1 MVKRNDDL
9 CIVTIRELMEFKDQ
23 PNQNLGIP
31 EYQRPYKWSS
41 QSVLTL
47 INDIYTAF
55 KNNMLEYRI
64 GTVVLHNTPTQL
76 NIVDGQQ
83 RLTTLAILFFAIN
96 ELGINELSSSLL
108 DAKYNQLSSEAI
120 VRNLSV
126 IRKRLMD
133 FEKQE
138 LESYSNYLL
147 DHCTVVK
154 IVTKDEQEA
163 FQFFDSQ
170 NSRGKALAPHDLL
183 KSYHLREMNDE
194 SESLKIDIV
203 NTWESTKQSE
213 LENLF
218 ADNLFPLI
226 RWYKNK
232 NGLNYSIKQID
243 AFKGIKKSNNYNFSI
258 YNKASNLYVEKFNYE
273 GLYELASGEAL
284 NQFQLTQP
292 LIAGTRFFKYTQH
305 YLNLYKT
312 LEKRIFHSFN
322 TEEIIQSG
330 SGDAYIYN
338 LFINILMFYVDRFN
352 INSLTETRL
361 LFFYKWAYS
370 LRVCMKA
377 VYRESINKYARGK
390 SDRLNIG
397 LNLFSVISDMQDPME
412 LDTIILDVVSE
423 DIFKNSKVN
432 TERYQKV
439 FEKISS
445 EGINDKL

>member
-9 CIVTIRELMEFKDQ
+9 CIVTIRELMEFKY
-23 PNQNLGIP
+23 PPKQNLGIP
-31 EYQRPYKWSS
+31 EYQRPYKWSP

-194 SESLKIDIV
+194 RESLKIDIV

-273 GLYELASGEAL
+273 GLYELASGKAL

-292 LIAGTRFFKYTQH
+292 LIAGSRFFKYTQH

-322 TEEIIQSG
+322 ENESIQSG
-330 SGDAYIYN
+330 SGDHYIYN

-423 DIFKNSKVN
+423 DTFKNSKVN
-432 TERYQKV
+432 IERYQKV

-445 EGINDKL
+445 EGNK

>member
-9 CIVTIRELMEFKDQ
+9 CIVTIRELMEFKY
-23 PNQNLGIP
+23 PPKQNLGIP
-31 EYQRPYKWSS
+31 EYQRPYKWSP

-126 IRKRLMD
+126 ISKRLMD

-138 LESYSNYLL
+138 LKSYSNYLL

-170 NSRGKALAPHDLL
+170 NSRGKELAPHDLL

-194 SESLKIDIV
+194 SERLKIDIV

-273 GLYELASGEAL
+273 GLYELASGKAL

-292 LIAGTRFFKYTQH
+292 LIAGSRFFKYTQH

-322 TEEIIQSG
+322 ENEIIQSG
-330 SGDAYIYN
+330 SGDHYIYN

-423 DIFKNSKVN
+423 DTFKNSKVN
-432 TERYQKV
+432 IERYQKV
-439 FEKISS
+439 FEKISR
-445 EGINDKL
+445 EGNK

>member
-9 CIVTIRELMEFKDQ
+9 CIVTIRELMEHKE
-23 PNQNLGIP
+23 PTKQNLGIP
-31 EYQRPYKWSS
+31 EYQRPYKWSP

-83 RLTTLAILFFAIN
+83 RLTTLSILFFAIG
-96 ELGINELSSSLL
+96 ELGNNIKKLPSSLL
-108 DAKYNQLSSEAI
+108 DAKYNELSSEAI

-126 IRKRLMD
+126 IRKRLLD

-138 LESYSNYLL
+138 LEDYSNYLL
-147 DHCTVVK
+147 DHCTLVK

-232 NGLNYSIKQID
+232 NGL
-243 AFKGIKKSNNYNFSI
+243 SNNYNFSI

-273 GLYELASGEAL
+273 GLYELASGKAL

-292 LIAGTRFFKYTQH
+292 LIAGSRFFKYTQH

-322 TEEIIQSG
+322 ENEIIQSG
-330 SGDAYIYN
+330 SGDHYIYN

-423 DIFKNSKVN
+423 DTFKNSKVN
-432 TERYQKV
+432 IERYQKV

-445 EGINDKL
+445 EGNK

>member
-9 CIVTIRELMEFKDQ
+9 CIVTIRELMEYKEL
-23 PNQNLGIP
+23 PNKNLGIP
-31 EYQRPYKWSS
+31 EYQRPYKWSP

-126 IRKRLMD
+126 ISKRLMD

-138 LESYSNYLL
+138 LKSYSNYLL

-170 NSRGKALAPHDLL
+170 NSRGKELAPHDLL

-194 SESLKIDIV
+194 SERLKIDIV

-273 GLYELASGEAL
+273 GLYELASGKAL

-292 LIAGTRFFKYTQH
+292 LIAGSRFFKYTQH

-322 TEEIIQSG
+322 ENEIIQSG
-330 SGDAYIYN
+330 SGDHYIYN

-423 DIFKNSKVN
+423 DTFKNSKVN
-432 TERYQKV
+432 IERYQKV
-439 FEKISS
+439 FEKISR
-445 EGINDKL
+445 EGNK

>member
-9 CIVTIRELMEFKDQ
+9 CIVTIRELMEFKY
-23 PNQNLGIP
+23 PPKQNLGIP
-31 EYQRPYKWSS
+31 EYQRPYKWSP

-108 DAKYNQLSSEAI
+108 DDKYNQLSSEAI

-170 NSRGKALAPHDLL
+170 NSRGKELAPHDLL

-194 SESLKIDIV
+194 SERLKIDIV

-273 GLYELASGEAL
+273 GLYELASGKAL

-292 LIAGTRFFKYTQH
+292 LIAGSRFFKYTQH

-322 TEEIIQSG
+322 ENEIIQSG
-330 SGDAYIYN
+330 SGDHYIYN
-338 LFINILMFYVDRFN
+338 LFINILMFYVDIFN

-370 LRVCMKA
+370 LRVCLKA

-423 DIFKNSKVN
+423 DTFKNSKVN
-432 TERYQKV
+432 IERYQKV

-445 EGINDKL
+445 EGNK

>member
-9 CIVTIRELMEFKDQ
+9 CIVTIRELMEFKY
-23 PNQNLGIP
+23 PPKQNLGIP
-31 EYQRPYKWSS
+31 EYQRPYKWSP

-108 DAKYNQLSSEAI
+108 DAKYNQLSLEAI

-170 NSRGKALAPHDLL
+170 NSRGKELAPHDLL

-194 SESLKIDIV
+194 SERLKIDIV

-273 GLYELASGEAL
+273 GLYELASGKAL

-292 LIAGTRFFKYTQH
+292 LIAGSRFFKYTQH

-322 TEEIIQSG
+322 ENEIIQSG
-330 SGDAYIYN
+330 SGDHYIYN

-423 DIFKNSKVN
+423 DTFKNSKVN
-432 TERYQKV
+432 IERYQKV

-445 EGINDKL
+445 EGNK

>member
-9 CIVTIRELMEFKDQ
+9 CIVTIRELMEHKE
-23 PNQNLGIP
+23 PTKQNLGIP
-31 EYQRPYKWSS
+31 EYQRPYKWSP

-170 NSRGKALAPHDLL
+170 NSRGKELAPHDLL

-194 SESLKIDIV
+194 SERLKIDIV

-273 GLYELASGEAL
+273 GLYELASGKAL

-292 LIAGTRFFKYTQH
+292 LIAGSRFFKYTQH

-322 TEEIIQSG
+322 ENEIIQSG
-330 SGDAYIYN
+330 SGDHYIYN

-412 LDTIILDVVSE
+412 LDTIILDVVAE
-423 DIFKNSKVN
+423 DTFKNSKVN
-432 TERYQKV
+432 IERYQKV

-445 EGINDKL
+445 EGNK

>member
-1 MVKRNDDL
+1 M
-9 CIVTIRELMEFKDQ
+9 
-23 PNQNLGIP
+23 
-31 EYQRPYKWSS
+31 
-41 QSVLTL
+41 
-47 INDIYTAF
+47 
-55 KNNMLEYRI
+55 
-64 GTVVLHNTPTQL
+64 
-76 NIVDGQQ
+76 
-83 RLTTLAILFFAIN
+83 
-96 ELGINELSSSLL
+96 
-108 DAKYNQLSSEAI
+108 
-120 VRNLSV
+120 
-126 IRKRLMD
+126 
-133 FEKQE
+133 
-138 LESYSNYLL
+138 
-147 DHCTVVK
+147 
-154 IVTKDEQEA
+154 
-163 FQFFDSQ
+163 
-170 NSRGKALAPHDLL
+170 APHDLL

>member
-9 CIVTIRELMEFKDQ
+9 CIITIRELMEHKE
-23 PNQNLGIP
+23 PPKQNLGIP
-31 EYQRPYKWSS
+31 EYQRPYKWSP

-47 INDIYTAF
+47 INDIFTAF

-83 RLTTLAILFFAIN
+83 RLTTLSILFFAIS
-96 ELGINELSSSLL
+96 ELGNNISKLSSSLL
-108 DAKYNQLSSEAI
+108 DAKYNELSSEAI

-126 IRKRLMD
+126 IRKRLLD

-138 LESYSNYLL
+138 LEDYSNYLL

-194 SESLKIDIV
+194 SESVKIDIV
-203 NTWESTKQSE
+203 TVWESIKQSE

-226 RWYKNK
+226 RWYRNK
-232 NGLNYSIKQID
+232 NGLNYSINQIG

-258 YNKASNLYVEKFNYE
+258 YNKASNLYVEKFNYD
-273 GLYELASGEAL
+273 GLYEITSSEAL

-292 LIAGTRFFKYTQH
+292 LIAGSRFFKYTQH

-322 TEEIIQSG
+322 EDEIIQSG
-330 SGDAYIYN
+330 SGDTYIYN

-352 INSLTETRL
+352 INSLTESRL

-390 SDRLNIG
+390 SERLNSG

-412 LDTIILDVVSE
+412 LDTIILDIVSE
-423 DIFKNSKVN
+423 DTFKNSKVN

-445 EGINDKL
+445 EGNI

>member
-9 CIVTIRELMEFKDQ
+9 CIVTIRELMEHKE
-23 PNQNLGIP
+23 PPKQNLGIP
-31 EYQRPYKWSS
+31 EYQRPYKWSP

-83 RLTTLAILFFAIN
+83 RLTTLSILFFAIGESGN
-96 ELGINELSSSLL
+96 NIKKLSSSLL
-108 DAKYNQLSSEAI
+108 DAKYNELSSEAI

-126 IRKRLMD
+126 IRKRLLD

-138 LESYSNYLL
+138 LEDYSNYLL

-203 NTWESTKQSE
+203 NTWESTKQSD

-232 NGLNYSIKQID
+232 DGLNYSINQID
-243 AFKGIKKSNNYNFSI
+243 VFKGIKKSNNYNFSI

-273 GLYELASGEAL
+273 GLYELASSKAL

-292 LIAGTRFFKYTQH
+292 LIAGSRFFKYTQH

-322 TEEIIQSG
+322 AEEIIQSG
-330 SGDAYIYN
+330 SGDTYIYN

-390 SDRLNIG
+390 SERLNSG

-412 LDTIILDVVSE
+412 LDTIILDIVSE
-423 DIFKNSKVN
+423 DTFKNSKVN
-432 TERYQKV
+432 TERYRKV
-439 FEKISS
+439 FDKISS
-445 EGINDKL
+445 EGNI

>member
-9 CIVTIRELMEFKDQ
+9 CIVTIRELMEFKY
-23 PNQNLGIP
+23 PPKQNLGIP
-31 EYQRPYKWSS
+31 EYQRPYKWSP

-170 NSRGKALAPHDLL
+170 NSRGKELAPHDLL

-194 SESLKIDIV
+194 SERLKIDIV

-273 GLYELASGEAL
+273 GLYELASGKAL

-292 LIAGTRFFKYTQH
+292 LIAGSRFFKYTQH

-322 TEEIIQSG
+322 ENEIIQSG
-330 SGDAYIYN
+330 SGDHYIYN

-423 DIFKNSKVN
+423 DTFKNSKVN
-432 TERYQKV
+432 IERYQKV

-445 EGINDKL
+445 EGNK

>member
-1 MVKRNDDL
+1 
-9 CIVTIRELMEFKDQ
+9 MEFKY
-23 PNQNLGIP
+23 PPKQNLGIP
-31 EYQRPYKWSS
+31 EYQRPYKWSP

-170 NSRGKALAPHDLL
+170 NSRGKELAPHDLL

-194 SESLKIDIV
+194 SERLKIDIV

-273 GLYELASGEAL
+273 GLYELASGKAL

-292 LIAGTRFFKYTQH
+292 LIAGSRFFKYTQH

-322 TEEIIQSG
+322 ENEIIQSG
-330 SGDAYIYN
+330 SGDHYIYN

-423 DIFKNSKVN
+423 DTFKNSKVN
-432 TERYQKV
+432 IERYQKV

-445 EGINDKL
+445 EGNK

>member
-9 CIVTIRELMEFKDQ
+9 CIVTIRELMEYKEP
-23 PNQNLGIP
+23 PNKNLGIP
-31 EYQRPYKWSS
+31 EYQRPYKWSP

-47 INDIYTAF
+47 INDIYIAF

-64 GTVVLHNTPTQL
+64 GTVVLHDTQTKL

-83 RLTTLAILFFAIN
+83 RLTTLSILFFAIS
-96 ELGINELSSSLL
+96 ELGNNINKLPSSLL
-108 DAKYNQLSSEAI
+108 DIKYNELSSEAI

-126 IRKRLMD
+126 IRKRLLD
-133 FEKQE
+133 FEKRE
-138 LESYSNYLL
+138 LGDYCNYLL
-147 DHCTVVK
+147 DYCTVVK

-194 SESLKIDIV
+194 RESLKIDIV

-273 GLYELASGEAL
+273 GLYELASGKAL

-292 LIAGTRFFKYTQH
+292 LIAGSRFFKYTQH

-312 LEKRIFHSFN
+312 LEKRIFYSFN
-322 TEEIIQSG
+322 ENEIIQSG
-330 SGDAYIYN
+330 SGDHYIYN

-423 DIFKNSKVN
+423 DTFKNSKVN
-432 TERYQKV
+432 IERYQKV

-445 EGINDKL
+445 EGNK

>member
-9 CIVTIRELMEFKDQ
+9 CIVTIRELMEFKY
-23 PNQNLGIP
+23 PPKQNLGIP
-31 EYQRPYKWSS
+31 EYQRPYKWSP

-170 NSRGKALAPHDLL
+170 NSRGKELAPHDLL

-194 SESLKIDIV
+194 SERLKIDIV

-232 NGLNYSIKQID
+232 DGLNYSINQID
-243 AFKGIKKSNNYNFSI
+243 VFKGIKKSNNYNFSI

-273 GLYELASGEAL
+273 GLYELASSKAL

-292 LIAGTRFFKYTQH
+292 LIAGSRFFKYTQH

-322 TEEIIQSG
+322 ENEIIQSG
-330 SGDAYIYN
+330 SGDHYIYN

-423 DIFKNSKVN
+423 DTFKNSKVN
-432 TERYQKV
+432 IERYQKV

-445 EGINDKL
+445 EGNK

>member
-9 CIVTIRELMEFKDQ
+9 CIVTIRELMEFKY
-23 PNQNLGIP
+23 PPKQNLGIP
-31 EYQRPYKWSS
+31 EYQRPYKWSP

-108 DAKYNQLSSEAI
+108 DAKYNQLSLEAI

-126 IRKRLMD
+126 IRKRLMG

-170 NSRGKALAPHDLL
+170 NSRGKELAPHDLL

-194 SESLKIDIV
+194 SERLKIDIV

-273 GLYELASGEAL
+273 GLYELASGKAL

-292 LIAGTRFFKYTQH
+292 LIAGSRFFKYTQH

-322 TEEIIQSG
+322 ENEIIQSG
-330 SGDAYIYN
+330 SGDHYIYN

-423 DIFKNSKVN
+423 DTFKNSKVN
-432 TERYQKV
+432 IERYQKV

-445 EGINDKL
+445 EGNK

>member
-1 MVKRNDDL
+1 MVKRNDNL
-9 CIVTIRELMEFKDQ
+9 CIVTIRELMDYKEPPKK
-23 PNQNLGIP
+23 NLGIP
-31 EYQRPYKWSS
+31 EYQRPYKWSP

-47 INDIYTAF
+47 INDIYIAF
-55 KNNMLEYRI
+55 KNNILEYRI
-64 GTVVLHNTPTQL
+64 GTVVLHNTLTKL

-83 RLTTLAILFFAIN
+83 RLTTLAILFFAIG
-96 ELGINELSSSLL
+96 ELGNNINKLPTSLL
-108 DAKYNQLSSEAI
+108 DTKYNELSSEAI

-138 LESYSNYLL
+138 LEHYSNYLL
-147 DHCTVVK
+147 DYCTVVK

-194 SESLKIDIV
+194 NEGLKIDIV
-203 NTWESTKQSE
+203 NAWESTKQSE

-226 RWYKNK
+226 RWYRNK
-232 NGLNYSIKQID
+232 NGLNYSMNQID

-258 YNKASNLYVEKFNYE
+258 YNKASNLYVEKFNYD
-273 GLYELASGEAL
+273 GGYEISSSEAL

-292 LIAGTRFFKYTQH
+292 LIAGTRFFKYTLH
-305 YLNLYKT
+305 YLNLYRT
-312 LEKRIFHSFN
+312 LEQRIVHSFN
-322 TEEIIQSG
+322 EDEIIQSG
-330 SGDAYIYN
+330 SGDHYIYN

-352 INSLTETRL
+352 INSLTDTRL
-361 LFFYKWAYS
+361 IFFYKWAYS
-370 LRVCMKA
+370 LRICMKA
-377 VYRESINKYARGK
+377 VYRESINKYAMGK

-397 LNLFSVISDMQDPME
+397 LNLFSTISDMQDPME
-412 LDTIILDVVSE
+412 LDTIILDVISE
-423 DIFKNSKVN
+423 DTFKNSKVN

-445 EGINDKL
+445 EGNK

>member
-1 MVKRNDDL
+1 
-9 CIVTIRELMEFKDQ
+9 MEFKY
-23 PNQNLGIP
+23 PPKQNLGIP
-31 EYQRPYKWSS
+31 EYQRPYKWSP

-108 DAKYNQLSSEAI
+108 DDKYNQLSSEAI

-170 NSRGKALAPHDLL
+170 NSRGKELAPHDLL

-194 SESLKIDIV
+194 SERLKIDIV

-273 GLYELASGEAL
+273 GLYELASGKAL

-292 LIAGTRFFKYTQH
+292 LIAGSRFFKYTQH

-322 TEEIIQSG
+322 ENEIIQSG
-330 SGDAYIYN
+330 SGDHYIYN

-370 LRVCMKA
+370 LRVCLKA

-423 DIFKNSKVN
+423 DTFKNSKVN
-432 TERYQKV
+432 IERYQKV

-445 EGINDKL
+445 EGNK

>member
-9 CIVTIRELMEFKDQ
+9 CIVTIRELMEFKD
-23 PNQNLGIP
+23 PPKQNLGIP
-31 EYQRPYKWSS
+31 EYQRPYKWSP

-96 ELGINELSSSLL
+96 ELGINKLSSSLL
-108 DAKYNQLSSEAI
+108 DTKYNQLSSEAI

-126 IRKRLMD
+126 VRKRLMD

-138 LESYSNYLL
+138 LEGYSNYLL

-243 AFKGIKKSNNYNFSI
+243 TFKGIKKSNNYNFSI

-273 GLYELASGEAL
+273 GLYELASSEAL

-412 LDTIILDVVSE
+412 LDTIILEVVSE
-423 DIFKNSKVN
+423 DTFKNSKVN

-445 EGINDKL
+445 EGNK

>member
-1 MVKRNDDL
+1 MVKKNDDL
-9 CIVTIRELMEFKDQ
+9 CIVTIRELMEFKY
-23 PNQNLGIP
+23 PPKQNLGIP
-31 EYQRPYKWSS
+31 EYQRPYRWSP

-243 AFKGIKKSNNYNFSI
+243 AFKGIKKRNNYNFSI

-273 GLYELASGEAL
+273 GLYELASGKAL

-292 LIAGTRFFKYTQH
+292 LIAGSRFFKYTQH

-312 LEKRIFHSFN
+312 LEKRIVHSFN
-322 TEEIIQSG
+322 EDEIIQSG
-330 SGDAYIYN
+330 SGDHYIYS

-390 SDRLNIG
+390 SDRLTSG

-423 DIFKNSKVN
+423 DTFKNSKVN

-445 EGINDKL
+445 EGNK

>member
-1 MVKRNDDL
+1 MVKKNDDL
-9 CIVTIRELMEFKDQ
+9 CIVTIRELMEFKY
-23 PNQNLGIP
+23 PPKQNLGIP
-31 EYQRPYKWSS
+31 EYQRPYRWSP

-243 AFKGIKKSNNYNFSI
+243 AFKGIKKRNNYNFSI

-273 GLYELASGEAL
+273 GLYELASGKAL

-292 LIAGTRFFKYTQH
+292 LIAGSRFFKYTQH

-312 LEKRIFHSFN
+312 LEKRIVHSFN
-322 TEEIIQSG
+322 EDEIIQSG
-330 SGDAYIYN
+330 SGDHYIYS

-390 SDRLNIG
+390 SDRLNSG

-423 DIFKNSKVN
+423 DTFKNSKVN

-445 EGINDKL
+445 EGNK

>member
-9 CIVTIRELMEFKDQ
+9 CIVTIRELMEHKE
-23 PNQNLGIP
+23 PPKQNLGIP
-31 EYQRPYKWSS
+31 EYQRPYKWSP

-64 GTVVLHNTPTQL
+64 GTVVLHKTPTQL
-76 NIVDGQQ
+76 NLVDGQQ
-83 RLTTLAILFFAIN
+83 RLTTLSILFFAIS
-96 ELGINELSSSLL
+96 ELGNNISKLSSSLL
-108 DAKYNQLSSEAI
+108 DAKYNELSSEAI

-126 IRKRLMD
+126 IRKRLLD

-138 LESYSNYLL
+138 LEDYSNYLL

-194 SESLKIDIV
+194 SESVKIDIV
-203 NTWESTKQSE
+203 TVWESIKQSE

-226 RWYKNK
+226 RWYRNK
-232 NGLNYSIKQID
+232 NGLNYSINQIG

-258 YNKASNLYVEKFNYE
+258 YNKASNLYVEKFNYD
-273 GLYELASGEAL
+273 GLYEIVSSEAL

-322 TEEIIQSG
+322 AEEIIQSG
-330 SGDAYIYN
+330 SGDTYIYN
-338 LFINILMFYVDRFN
+338 LFINILIFYVDRFN

-390 SDRLNIG
+390 SERLNSG

-412 LDTIILDVVSE
+412 LDTIILDIVSE
-423 DIFKNSKVN
+423 DTFKNSKVN

-445 EGINDKL
+445 EGNI

>member
-9 CIVTIRELMEFKDQ
+9 CIVTIRELMEHKE
-23 PNQNLGIP
+23 PTKQNLGIP
-31 EYQRPYKWSS
+31 EYQRPYKWSP

-83 RLTTLAILFFAIN
+83 RLTTLSILFFAIG
-96 ELGINELSSSLL
+96 ELGNNIKKLPSSLL
-108 DAKYNQLSSEAI
+108 DAKYNELSSEAI

-126 IRKRLMD
+126 IRKRLLD

-138 LESYSNYLL
+138 LEDYSNYLL
-147 DHCTVVK
+147 DHCTLVK

-232 NGLNYSIKQID
+232 DGLNYSINQID
-243 AFKGIKKSNNYNFSI
+243 VFKGIKKSNNYNFSI

-273 GLYELASGEAL
+273 GLYELASSKAL

-292 LIAGTRFFKYTQH
+292 LIAGSRFFKYTQH

-322 TEEIIQSG
+322 AEEIIQSG
-330 SGDAYIYN
+330 SGDTYIY
-338 LFINILMFYVDRFN
+338 IIY
-352 INSLTETRL
+352 L
-361 LFFYKWAYS
+361 LIY
-370 LRVCMKA
+370 
-377 VYRESINKYARGK
+377 
-390 SDRLNIG
+390 
-397 LNLFSVISDMQDPME
+397 
-412 LDTIILDVVSE
+412 
-423 DIFKNSKVN
+423 
-432 TERYQKV
+432 
-439 FEKISS
+439 
-445 EGINDKL
+445 

>member
-1 MVKRNDDL
+1 
-9 CIVTIRELMEFKDQ
+9 MEFKY
-23 PNQNLGIP
+23 PPKQNLGIP
-31 EYQRPYKWSS
+31 EYQRPYKWSP

-170 NSRGKALAPHDLL
+170 NSRGKELAPHDLL

-194 SESLKIDIV
+194 SERLKIDIV

-273 GLYELASGEAL
+273 GLYELASGKAL

-292 LIAGTRFFKYTQH
+292 LIAGSRFFQYTQH

-322 TEEIIQSG
+322 ENEIIQSG
-330 SGDAYIYN
+330 SGDHYIYN

-423 DIFKNSKVN
+423 DTFKNSKVN
-432 TERYQKV
+432 IERYQKV

-445 EGINDKL
+445 EGNK

>member
-9 CIVTIRELMEFKDQ
+9 CIVTIRELMEFKY
-23 PNQNLGIP
+23 PPKQNLGIP
-31 EYQRPYKWSS
+31 EYQRPYKWSP

-126 IRKRLMD
+126 IRKRLMG

-194 SESLKIDIV
+194 SERLKIDIV

-273 GLYELASGEAL
+273 GLYELASGKAL

-292 LIAGTRFFKYTQH
+292 LIAGSRFFKYTQH

-322 TEEIIQSG
+322 ENEIIQSG
-330 SGDAYIYN
+330 SGDHYIYN

-423 DIFKNSKVN
+423 DTFKNSKVN
-432 TERYQKV
+432 IERYQKV

-445 EGINDKL
+445 EGNK

>member
-9 CIVTIRELMEFKDQ
+9 CIVTIRELMEFKD
-23 PNQNLGIP
+23 PPKQNLGIP
-31 EYQRPYKWSS
+31 EYQRPYKWSPE
-41 QSVLTL
+41 SVLTL

-96 ELGINELSSSLL
+96 KLSSSLL

-170 NSRGKALAPHDLL
+170 NSRGKELAPHDLL

-194 SESLKIDIV
+194 SERLKIDIV

-273 GLYELASGEAL
+273 GLYELASGKAL

-292 LIAGTRFFKYTQH
+292 LIAGSRFFKYTQH

-322 TEEIIQSG
+322 ENEIIQSG
-330 SGDAYIYN
+330 SGDHYIYN

-423 DIFKNSKVN
+423 DTFKNSKVN
-432 TERYQKV
+432 IERYQKV

-445 EGINDKL
+445 EGNK

>member
-9 CIVTIRELMEFKDQ
+9 CIVTIRELMEHKE
-23 PNQNLGIP
+23 PPKQNLGIP
-31 EYQRPYKWSS
+31 EYQRPYKWSP

-55 KNNMLEYRI
+55 KNNMLEYRL

-83 RLTTLAILFFAIN
+83 RLTTLSILFFAIGESGN
-96 ELGINELSSSLL
+96 NIKKLSSSLL
-108 DAKYNQLSSEAI
+108 DAKYNELSSEAI

-126 IRKRLMD
+126 IRKRLLD

-138 LESYSNYLL
+138 LEDYSNYLL

-203 NTWESTKQSE
+203 NTWESTKQSD

-232 NGLNYSIKQID
+232 DGLNYSINQID
-243 AFKGIKKSNNYNFSI
+243 VFKGIKKSNNYNFSI

-273 GLYELASGEAL
+273 GLYELASSKAL

-292 LIAGTRFFKYTQH
+292 LIFKYTQH

-322 TEEIIQSG
+322 EDEIIQSG
-330 SGDAYIYN
+330 SGDHYIYN

-377 VYRESINKYARGK
+377 IYRESINKYARGK
-390 SDRLNIG
+390 SDRLNSG
-397 LNLFSVISDMQDPME
+397 LNLFSVISEMQDPME
-412 LDTIILDVVSE
+412 LDTIILDVISE
-423 DIFKNSKVN
+423 DTFKNSKVN

-445 EGINDKL
+445 EGNI

>member
-9 CIVTIRELMEFKDQ
+9 CIVTIRELMEFKY
-23 PNQNLGIP
+23 PPKQNLGIP
-31 EYQRPYKWSS
+31 EYQRPYKWSP

-83 RLTTLAILFFAIN
+83 RLTTLAILFFAINELGIN

-170 NSRGKALAPHDLL
+170 NSRGKELAPHDLL

-194 SESLKIDIV
+194 SERLKIDIV

-273 GLYELASGEAL
+273 GLYELASGKAL

-292 LIAGTRFFKYTQH
+292 LIAGSRFFKYTQH

-322 TEEIIQSG
+322 ENEIIQSG
-330 SGDAYIYN
+330 SGDHYIYN

-361 LFFYKWAYS
+361 LFF
-370 LRVCMKA
+370 L
-377 VYRESINKYARGK
+377 
-390 SDRLNIG
+390 
-397 LNLFSVISDMQDPME
+397 
-412 LDTIILDVVSE
+412 
-423 DIFKNSKVN
+423 
-432 TERYQKV
+432 
-439 FEKISS
+439 
-445 EGINDKL
+445 

>member
-9 CIVTIRELMEFKDQ
+9 CIVTIRELMEFKY
-23 PNQNLGIP
+23 PPKQNLGIP
-31 EYQRPYKWSS
+31 EYQRPYKWSP

-108 DAKYNQLSSEAI
+108 DDKYNQLSSEAI

-170 NSRGKALAPHDLL
+170 NSRGKELAPHDLL

-194 SESLKIDIV
+194 SERLKIDIV

-273 GLYELASGEAL
+273 GLYELASGKAL

-292 LIAGTRFFKYTQH
+292 LIAGSRFFKYTQH

-322 TEEIIQSG
+322 ENEIIQSG
-330 SGDAYIYN
+330 SGDHYIYN

-370 LRVCMKA
+370 LRVCLKA

-423 DIFKNSKVN
+423 DTFKNSKVN
-432 TERYQKV
+432 IERYQKV

-445 EGINDKL
+445 EGNK

>member
-9 CIVTIRELMEFKDQ
+9 CIITIRELMEHKE
-23 PNQNLGIP
+23 PPKQNLGIP
-31 EYQRPYKWSS
+31 EYQRPYKWSP

-47 INDIYTAF
+47 INDIFTAF

-83 RLTTLAILFFAIN
+83 RLTTLSILFFAIS
-96 ELGINELSSSLL
+96 ELGNNIRKLPSSLL
-108 DAKYNQLSSEAI
+108 NAKYNELSSEAI

-126 IRKRLMD
+126 IRKRLLD

-138 LESYSNYLL
+138 LEDYSNYLL

-232 NGLNYSIKQID
+232 DGLNYSINQID
-243 AFKGIKKSNNYNFSI
+243 VFKGIKKSNNYNFSI
-258 YNKASNLYVEKFNYE
+258 YNKASNLFVEKFNYE
-273 GLYELASGEAL
+273 GLYELASSKAL

-292 LIAGTRFFKYTQH
+292 LIAGTRF

-322 TEEIIQSG
+322 AEEIIQSG
-330 SGDAYIYN
+330 SGDTYIYN

-377 VYRESINKYARGK
+377 IYRESINKYARGK
-390 SDRLNIG
+390 SDRLNSG

-412 LDTIILDVVSE
+412 LDTIILDVISE
-423 DIFKNSKVN
+423 DTFKNSKVN

-445 EGINDKL
+445 EGNK

>member
-9 CIVTIRELMEFKDQ
+9 CIITIRELMEHKE
-23 PNQNLGIP
+23 PPKQNLGIP
-31 EYQRPYKWSS
+31 EYQRPYKWSP

-83 RLTTLAILFFAIN
+83 RLTTLSILFFAIGESGN
-96 ELGINELSSSLL
+96 NIKKLPSSLL
-108 DAKYNQLSSEAI
+108 DAKYNELSSEAI

-126 IRKRLMD
+126 IRKRLLD

-138 LESYSNYLL
+138 LEDYSNYLL
-147 DHCTVVK
+147 DHCTLVK

-232 NGLNYSIKQID
+232 DGLNYSINQID
-243 AFKGIKKSNNYNFSI
+243 VFKGIKKSNNYNFSI
-258 YNKASNLYVEKFNYE
+258 YNKASNLFVEKFNYE
-273 GLYELASGEAL
+273 GLYELASSKAL

-312 LEKRIFHSFN
+312 LEKRIFHSF
-322 TEEIIQSG
+322 
-330 SGDAYIYN
+330 
-338 LFINILMFYVDRFN
+338 
-352 INSLTETRL
+352 L
-361 LFFYKWAYS
+361 LPGIFSMIEQYS
-370 LRVCMKA
+370 LYK
-377 VYRESINKYARGK
+377 
-390 SDRLNIG
+390 
-397 LNLFSVISDMQDPME
+397 
-412 LDTIILDVVSE
+412 
-423 DIFKNSKVN
+423 
-432 TERYQKV
+432 
-439 FEKISS
+439 
-445 EGINDKL
+445 